1 MSVERLNPQCIS
13 CLLNKHL
20 KNVPDS
26 LSTTEKTKYMQG
38 ILKIIGNA
46 DISMSAPELVE
57 QINGYKRLFGESVDF
72 TEIKSYFNNLLIFFE
87 KEIEAKIDMS
97 ENPLKTAVQYAM
109 AGNFIDFGAMENV
122 QEDKL
127 KERLNNAQ
135 NIEIDGSEFE
145 QFESEIKNS
154 ENIVYLTDNCGEIV
168 LDKLLIKQILKTNRN
183 VKIHVI
189 VRGSPVL
196 NDCTIDDAIQVGL
209 DKLVTVIDNGAAIAG
224 TVIDK
229 ISSKAKAI
237 IDNADLII
245 SKGQGNFES
254 LHHCGKNIYYLFLCK
269 CKLFA
274 DRFGVETFT
283 GMFINDLHLMS
294 CWQI

>member
-1 MSVERLNPQCIS
+1 MSIERLNPQCIQ
-13 CLLNKHL
+13 CLINKHL
-20 KNVPDS
+20 RNIPDRFS
-26 LSTTEKTKYMQG
+26 SAEKTKYMQG
-38 ILKIIGNA
+38 ILEIIAKA

-57 QINGYKRLFGESVDF
+57 QINEYKRLFGESVDF

-87 KEIEAKIDMS
+87 KEIEAKIDIS

-109 AGNFIDFGAMENV
+109 TGNFIDFGAMENV

-127 KERLNNAQ
+127 KERLNDAQ
-135 NIEIDGSEFE
+135 NIEIDGSLFE

-245 SKGQGNFES
+245 SKGQGNFET

-294 CWQI
+294 